1 VTFAV
6 GDRVRVVSTRT
17 AYKEYVGVTGV
28 VKALVGNTTHV
39 VPDVRVRGDGNSS
52 HYTFSKASWTLER
65 EGPLAPEPYEE
76 WFK

>member
-17 AYKEYVGVTGV
+17 PYKEYVGVTGV
-28 VKALVGNTTHV
+28 VLHATSITTQVIPDEHV
-39 VPDVRVRGDGNSS
+39 KNSGYPPYYS
-52 HYTFSKASWTLER
+52 FSKGSWRLEL
-65 EGPLAPEPYEE
+65 EAPAGPEPYEE